1 MIKSLLDTDFY
12 ILTMQQ
18 AIFHQYTNV
27 DTKFTFK
34 WRNWDAMTM
43 VTPLPEFLYKLKE
56 RIDALCEL
64 KVTKDEISYLENIP
78 FLKPDF
84 IEYLRLFQLNRG
96 YIHPYIRDN
105 CLAIDING
113 PLLNVIPFEVPVLAT
128 VSELYTESTAHMT
141 FNWLKEGRKRL
152 KEKMAYLEAN
162 IHKDMSFTFADFGT
176 RRRASFEWH
185 NEVLAYI
192 LNHHPR
198 FLAGTSNVYLAKQHC
213 IKYIGTMAH
222 LWFQIHQQ
230 LTHRLIDSQKAALQ
244 AWANEYRGELGI
256 ALSDTLGFDVF
267 LCDFD
272 RYFALLFDGC
282 RQDSGN
288 PWSWAERL
296 IAHYKDLRIDPKTK
310 TAVFSDGL
318 TFEMA
323 VDLFKT
329 FHTRINA
336 AFGIGTYLT
345 NDCGFTAPQ
354 IVIKNTETNGRPT
367 AKVSDSE
374 GKGMCLDDD
383 FQSYLTKVIKEK
395 TDAYHAENS

>member
-34 WRNWDAMTM
+34 WRNWDAMNM
-43 VTPLPEFLYKLKE
+43 NISPGEFVDRLKE
-56 RIDALCEL
+56 RLDALCEL
-64 KVTKDEISYLENIP
+64 RMTKDEISYLEDIP
-78 FLKPDF
+78 FLKSDF
-84 IEYLRLFQLNRG
+84 VEYLRLFQLNRD
-96 YIHPYIRDN
+96 YIHPYVKYN
-105 CLAIDING
+105 CPAIDISG
-113 PLLNVIPFEVPVLAT
+113 PLLNVIPFEVPVLST
-128 VSELYTESTAHMT
+128 VSQLYTENNGQMT
-141 FNWLKEGRKRL
+141 FNWTKAGR
-152 KEKMAYLEAN
+152 EKLQEKLAYLKAN
-162 IHKDMSFTFADFGT
+162 VHKDMNFSFADFGT
-176 RRRASFEWH
+176 RRRAHVDWQR
-185 NEVLAYI
+185 EVLMHI
-192 LNHHPR
+192 MNHYPQY
-198 FLAGTSNVYLAKQHC
+198 LSGTSNVMFAQQLGLQ
-213 IKYIGTMAH
+213 YIGTMAH

-288 PWSWAERL
+288 PWDWGEKL
-296 IAHYKDLRIDPKTK
+296 IKHYEELRIDPRTK

-318 TFEMA
+318 TFETA
-323 VDLFKT
+323 VNLFMQFQNRIKT
-329 FHTRINA
+329 G
-336 AFGIGTYLT
+336 FGIGTYLT

-367 AKVSDSE
+367 AKVSDSK

-383 FQSYLTKVIKEK
+383 FQAYLMKVIKEK
-395 TDAYHAENS
+395 TDACHTKIK